1 LLIKTVAEIVKQF
14 PKIVCKLVGD
24 GPDFSKLKSMAS
36 QYGVDSNIEFT
47 GLLSRKEIFMLM
59 RQSKIFLHP
68 SIFEGSGFVFA
79 EALANGMNIV
89 SFNVGYAKQSEK
101 WLIAKDDN
109 EFISQTKKLLLSNL
123 SYEPFNIFPI
133 SETVHKYHQL
143 YKLN

>member
-1 LLIKTVAEIVKQF
+1 MQK
-14 PKIVCKLVGD
+14 
-24 GPDFSKLKSMAS
+24 
-36 QYGVDSNIEFT
+36 
-47 GLLSRKEIFMLM
+47 
-59 RQSKIFLHP
+59 H
-68 SIFEGSGFVFA
+68 
-79 EALANGMNIV
+79 LANGMNIV

-109 EFISQTKKLLLSNL
+109 EFISHTKKLLLSKL